1 MRKFIRHRFI
11 EIIGILINLILISKY
26 LLDKLTI
33 RCEPCVDSNDCPP
46 CQTDYMKN
54 YWIYIIVFNV
64 FFVIAIIIER
74 KSKRNK

>member
-64 FFVIAIIIER
+64 LFVIAIIIER